1 MRKKKHT
8 FREWMIAVRPW
19 SFPASAMPVVVTL
32 GYLFAS
38 GAEMNWANGLWALV
52 NIVVFHAAGNTWSDY
67 FDYKRRVDAEDTYG
81 VHTLTTGMFSPREI
95 YRLSLILLSVA
106 LVAGVGLLLR
116 TGWPLLLIGFGGMLC
131 SLLYPY
137 LKYRACGDYVIFVA
151 YALLPTLGTAYAAT
165 HHVDWRVLLLA
176 VPIGLITVAI
186 LHCNNTRDIQT
197 DSRAHIRTLAMNLG
211 GRASVWLYCFEVLFP
226 FLWISGCAL
235 AGVLPLWTLLA
246 WLAFV
251 PACMNVRVVISY
263 FRGGATAIAN
273 LDEAT
278 AKLQLLFS
286 LVLTVAFV
294 VAGLSAS

>member
-116 TGWPLLLIGFGGMLC
+116 TGWPLLLIGFGGLLC

-165 HHVDWRVLLLA
+165 CHVDWRVLLLA

-251 PACMNVRVVISY
+251 PACMKSCNCC
-263 FRGGATAIAN
+263 
-273 LDEAT
+273 
-278 AKLQLLFS
+278 
-286 LVLTVAFV
+286 
-294 VAGLSAS
+294 SAWC